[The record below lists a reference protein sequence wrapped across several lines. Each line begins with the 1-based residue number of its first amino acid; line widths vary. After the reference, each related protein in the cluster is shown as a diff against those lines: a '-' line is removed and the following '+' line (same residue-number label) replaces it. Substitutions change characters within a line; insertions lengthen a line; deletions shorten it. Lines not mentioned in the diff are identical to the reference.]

1 MKQSIA
7 KSRVISGSSAAKN
20 EKVVG
25 ENEELI
31 IKISYSRIV
40 A

>member
-1 MKQSIA
+1 MKQSITKA
-7 KSRVISGSSAAKN
+7 EVVLN
-20 EKVVG
+20 EKVIG
-25 ENEELI
+25 ESEELI